1 MLFCCFLAFNLDGA
15 SFLCQFKGKVVIDYN
30 LAINLGDGIVYHT
43 TLLDAVGCWDTA
55 TEYLSD
61 ALSEEVSRTWRL
73 VAFTKVM
80 E

>member
-61 ALSEEVSRTWRL
+61 AFNAIVDAPAGLGGSCL
-73 VAFTKVM
+73 
-80 E
+80 